1 MKIKSFLLLL
11 KFVKWTVFTF
21 IVDAVMLEMLK
32 ILIHCLDVD
41 PVRVQQYLSQL
52 ASYCLNTEIV
62 LKTVKYGKWASNP

>member
-52 ASYCLNTEIV
+52 AS
-62 LKTVKYGKWASNP
+62 